1 MTDKDEL
8 WLKISNTFKQEM
20 SDLNFN
26 TWIAPLKPLYLTNNE
41 FILLSPNRFT
51 KKTIYNKYYDDIQ
64 KYLDFISNVKRKVV
78 IIDRYEMDNYKDE
91 NIIQN
96 QNIDGQRSILVNED
110 ESEEKYKIENTNP
123 VATQPEQTQDT
134 AEEQTD
140 FSPYGKNLIA
150 KYKFDTFVKG
160 KNNELALAAA
170 LAVAQN
176 PATAYNPLFIHGK
189 AGLGKTHLMHA
200 IAHEILKNNPKAR
213 VIYTTSESFTNELI
227 SSIGDKSTK
236 KNSQF
241 RQKYRNI
248 DVLLIDDIQFIA
260 GKQGTQE
267 EFFHTFNELYNHN
280 KQIILSSD
288 RPPKEIK
295 TLEERLVSRF
305 EWGLM
310 ADIQPPDYETRVAI
324 VNEYLDRN
332 NTSLPPEIIDY
343 IAMNVKS
350 NIRELEGAVMNVVGQ
365 KTLIGDGN
373 ITLDLAKNVL
383 KQLIAETQLR
393 PVTIDLIIECV
404 CDRYNVTLDDL
415 LSKKRSKQIAY
426 PRQIAMYVSRKLL
439 DISLVSI
446 ASSFGKDHST
456 VMHGIKKIESDIKKN
471 SEFDEEI
478 ENLINY
484 IQNS

>member
-26 TWIAPLKPLYLTNNE
+26 TWIAPLKPLYLTNTE

-78 IIDRYEMDNYKDE
+78 IIDRYEMDNYNDE

-96 QNIDGQRSILVNED
+96 QNIDGQRSILVSE
-110 ESEEKYKIENTNP
+110 EVKEEEKYTVEEKNP
-123 VATQPEQTQDT
+123 VIEQPE
-134 AEEQTD
+134 EKTD
-140 FSPYGKNLIA
+140 LSPYGKNLIS

-200 IAHEILKNNPKAR
+200 IAHEILKNNPKSR

-324 VNEYLDRN
+324 INEYLDRN

-383 KQLIAETQLR
+383 KQLIADTQLR
-393 PVTIDLIIECV
+393 PVTIDLIIESV
-404 CDRYNVTLDDL
+404 CDRYNVSQDDL

-456 VMHGIKKIESDIKKN
+456 VMHGIKKIENDIKKN

-478 ENLINY
+478 DNLINY

>member
-26 TWIAPLKPLYLTNNE
+26 TWIAPLKPLYLTNTE

-64 KYLDFISNVKRKVV
+64 KYLDFISNAKRKVV

-96 QNIDGQRSILVNED
+96 QNIDGQRSILVSEEVSED
-110 ESEEKYKIENTNP
+110 EKYTVEDKKPEIKLPEEK
-123 VATQPEQTQDT
+123 
-134 AEEQTD
+134 TD
-140 FSPYGKNLIA
+140 LSPYGKNLIS

-241 RQKYRNI
+241 REKYRNI

-260 GKQGTQE
+260 
-267 EFFHTFNELYNHN
+267 
-280 KQIILSSD
+280 
-288 RPPKEIK
+288 
-295 TLEERLVSRF
+295 
-305 EWGLM
+305 
-310 ADIQPPDYETRVAI
+310 
-324 VNEYLDRN
+324 
-332 NTSLPPEIIDY
+332 
-343 IAMNVKS
+343 
-350 NIRELEGAVMNVVGQ
+350 
-365 KTLIGDGN
+365 
-373 ITLDLAKNVL
+373 
-383 KQLIAETQLR
+383 
-393 PVTIDLIIECV
+393 
-404 CDRYNVTLDDL
+404 
-415 LSKKRSKQIAY
+415 
-426 PRQIAMYVSRKLL
+426 
-439 DISLVSI
+439 
-446 ASSFGKDHST
+446 
-456 VMHGIKKIESDIKKN
+456 
-471 SEFDEEI
+471 
-478 ENLINY
+478 
-484 IQNS
+484 

>member
-1 MTDKDEL
+1 MTDKDEI

-26 TWIAPLKPLYLTNNE
+26 TWIAPLQPLYLTNTE

-64 KYLDFISNVKRKVV
+64 KYFDFISNVKRKVV
-78 IIDRYEMDNYKDE
+78 IIDRYEIDNYKSE
-91 NIIQN
+91 QSIQQ
-96 QNIDGQRSILVNED
+96 QNLDGQSSLLVNE
-110 ESEEKYKIENTNP
+110 KISASTDDLKTYNST
-123 VATQPEQTQDT
+123 PEQETT
-134 AEEQTD
+134 EQED
-140 FSPYGKNLIA
+140 DNEIAHYGNNLIS
-150 KYKFDTFVKG
+150 KYKFETFVKG

-241 RQKYRNI
+241 RKKYRNI

-324 VNEYLDRN
+324 VNEYLERN
-332 NTSLPPEIIDY
+332 NTSLNPEIIDY

-383 KQLIAETQLR
+383 KQLIAETKLR
-393 PVTIDLIIECV
+393 PVTIDIIIECV
-404 CDRYNVTLDDL
+404 CDRYNVTIEDL

-426 PRQIAMYVSRKLL
+426 PRQIAMYVARRLL
-439 DISLVSI
+439 DISLVNI

-456 VMHGIKKIESDIKKN
+456 VMHGIKKIETDIKKN
-471 SEFDEEI
+471 SEFNEEI
-478 ENLINY
+478 DNLINF

>member
-1 MTDKDEL
+1 MSDKDEI
-8 WLKISNTFKQEM
+8 WLKISNTFKNEM

-26 TWIAPLKPLYLTNNE
+26 TWIAPLQPLYLTNTE

-64 KYLDFISNVKRKVV
+64 KYFDFISNKKRKVV
-78 IIDRYEMDNYKDE
+78 IIDRYEIDNYNPEMVSQED
-91 NIIQN
+91 
-96 QNIDGQRSILVNED
+96 NIDGQRTIFKQEDNPTNEVE
-110 ESEEKYKIENTNP
+110 ESVEEYKKISDLN
-123 VATQPEQTQDT
+123 
-134 AEEQTD
+134 
-140 FSPYGKNLIA
+140 PYGTNLIN
-150 KYKFDTFVKG
+150 KYTFDTFVKG
-160 KNNELALAAA
+160 KNNELALAASQ
-170 LAVAQN
+170 AVAN
-176 PATAYNPLFIHGK
+176 SPSIAYNPLFLYGK

-200 IAHEILKNNPKAR
+200 IAHEILRRNPKAR

-241 RQKYRNI
+241 REKYRNI

-324 VNEYLDRN
+324 INKYLDRN
-332 NTSLPPEIIDY
+332 NSSLNPEIVDY
-343 IAMNVKS
+343 IAMNIKS
-350 NIRELEGAVMNVVGQ
+350 NIRELEGAVMNVMGQ
-365 KTLIGDGN
+365 KTLLGDGV
-373 ITLDLAKNVL
+373 ITLDLAKNLL
-383 KQLIAETQLR
+383 KQMIAETNMR

-404 CDRYNVTLDDL
+404 CNRYDVSQDDL
-415 LSKKRSKQIAY
+415 LSKKRAKNIAY
-426 PRQIAMYVSRKLL
+426 PRQIAMYISRELL
-439 DISLVSI
+439 DTSLVSI

-456 VMHGIKKIESDIKKN
+456 VMHGINKIKADMKKN
-471 SEFDEEI
+471 DDFNFEI
-478 ENLINY
+478 QNLIKS